1 MDWSVLGKMESHGKE
16 RKEVHRLVW
25 RKGSKLSLCMIQ
37 IFLCWEKQAQGS
49 LSVVVRVWY
58 VHLKTR
64 IIGWLIETKMQLL
77 YMRTIIIW
85 GRWKGQSEIRLF
97 SACEWNRCRYPHQP
111 ITIHACTRTCS
122 NGNKSKHDR
131 RQQPTIHSNLN
142 ISAETISWNSTTFGM
157 TCIKVSIIQ

>member
-1 MDWSVLGKMESHGKE
+1 MILTFYEWNGLHGKE
-16 RKEVHRLVW
+16 RKELHRLVW
-25 RKGSKLSLCMIQ
+25 IKDSKLSLCMIQ

-49 LSVVVRVWY
+49 LSITCMIRTVNTTY
-58 VHLKTR
+58 S

-77 YMRTIIIW
+77 SW
-85 GRWKGQSEIRLF
+85 GWCIRVI

-131 RQQPTIHSNLN
+131 RQQPTIHSNLK
-142 ISAETISWNSTTFGM
+142 ISAATISWNSTTFGM